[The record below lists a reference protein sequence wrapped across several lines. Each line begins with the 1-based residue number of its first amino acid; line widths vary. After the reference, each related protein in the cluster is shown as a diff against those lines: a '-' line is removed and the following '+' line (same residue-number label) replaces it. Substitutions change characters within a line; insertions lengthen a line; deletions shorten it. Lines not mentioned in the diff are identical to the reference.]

1 MHIRPSRSPRL
12 FHSGKNLGSFVFPDH
27 LVNHRVENSF
37 LFLVV
42 RAQDRLQ
49 PPLFLFGAEILPV
62 QLEGDRIKKLAD
74 L

>member
-1 MHIRPSRSPRL
+1 
-12 FHSGKNLGSFVFPDH
+12 
-27 LVNHRVENSF
+27 
-37 LFLVV
+37 V